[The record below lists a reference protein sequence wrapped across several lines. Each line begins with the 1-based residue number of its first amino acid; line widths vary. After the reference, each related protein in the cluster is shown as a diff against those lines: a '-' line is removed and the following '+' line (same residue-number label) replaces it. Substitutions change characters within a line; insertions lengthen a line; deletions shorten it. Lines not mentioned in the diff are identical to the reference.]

1 MKTFY
6 ILTMF
11 FIVGGEPY
19 AETQITE
26 SQQHCQIAGIRAMQ
40 AMMATPE
47 IEAPQFIC
55 TRARVQERGA

>member
-1 MKTFY
+1 MTVYY

-11 FIVGGEPY
+11 FVMSGEPY
-19 AETQITE
+19 AETKITE

-47 IEAPQFIC
+47 IESPQFIC
-55 TRARVQERGA
+55 NRARVQEREA